1 MVTPASISASAVI
14 VTYPGVGPSVCKKIF
29 RVTPGVAAGGVP
41 CANAS
46 VAINPVTAQIV
57 QDANP
62 AKSRRVSGMVFL
74 PDHQRFAAC
83 AGAHDHASAGKT
95 GKKVRRSI

>member
-29 RVTPGVAAGGVP
+29 RVTPGVAAVGVP
-41 CANAS
+41 CADAS
-46 VAINPVTAQIV
+46 VAINPVTAQIAH
-57 QDANP
+57 DATP
-62 AKSRRVSGMVFL
+62 AKSRRGRGMAFL
-74 PDHQRFAAC
+74 PIIEDSPRVL
-83 AGAHDHASAGKT
+83 AHTTMRVLVKT